1 MREFIEQ
8 IPDEKVTRYR
18 INYHPGQ
25 TRAMESKARFP
36 FIIAG
41 SQSGKTC
48 FGPWWLNRE
57 IETCGAGD
65 YLACTATYDM
75 FKLKMLPELQHVF
88 GVYLPGWEYK
98 ASDRILTDGE
108 TRIILRSADAEGGL
122 ESATIKGGWIDECGQ
137 DKFKLGA
144 WEAIQ
149 RRASLYGGRVLGT
162 TTPYNLGWL
171 KTQVYDRWV
180 SGDTDFEIINFK
192 STMNPQFPHAE
203 YERMKRILP
212 SWKFNMFYNG
222 TFERPAG
229 LIYSDFNPDMHKI
242 PPIPLDPS
250 WPRYVGI
257 DFGAVHTALIWIAE
271 NPLTNCFYVYRCSLA
286 GGKTTREHA
295 LMALSYRTENVVRW
309 IGGAKSET
317 QQRMDWNAEGVPVQE
332 TQIVSVEA
340 GIDRVIE
347 LFKMKRLFVF
357 DTCTGLL
364 DELGTYSRV
373 LDEYG
378 QPTEK
383 IKDKEDYHQL
393 DGLRYNVSGL
403 GYSLYG
409 GIFV

>member
-48 FGPWWLNRE
+48 FGPWWLNKE

-75 FKLKMLPELQHVF
+75 FKLKMLPELQQVF
-88 GVYLPGWEYK
+88 GIYLPGWEYK
-98 ASDRILTDGE
+98 ASDRILTNGE

-171 KTQVYDRWV
+171 KTQVYDRWA

-192 STMNPQFPHAE
+192 SIMNPQFPHAE

-212 SWKFNMFYNG
+212 AWKFNMFYNG

-229 LIYSDFNPDMHKI
+229 LIYNDFNDDVHKI
-242 PPIPLDPS
+242 KPIPLDPS

-257 DFGAVHTALIWIAE
+257 DFGAVHTALVWIAE

-295 LMALSYRTENVVRW
+295 LMALSYKSENVVRW
-309 IGGAKSET
+309 IGGAKSES

-383 IKDKEDYHQL
+383 IKDKEDYHLL

-403 GYSLYG
+403 GYSLFG
-409 GIFV
+409 GINV